1 MEINNIM
8 KTTAILPIFNEEK
21 TVAKVLSVLLKSKL
35 LNEVVVVDDASTDN
49 SLNIIKNFKSS
60 KLKIIHL
67 EKNLGK
73 SGAVKIAVKKTK
85 SDILFFCDGD
95 LHNFKLKHVKKLL
108 KPLQKDKYSMIVGIR
123 DRGIIHNTFV
133 KNFGPLITGERAVS
147 KKIFEKVA
155 EHPLMKDYA
164 MEFVLNDYC
173 VRNNIPIKRIILQ
186 GVKQTNKPYKYSN
199 KLKGVMLLLK
209 QIIALVLVYANLKCN
224 LCKTENRDQK

>member
-21 TVAKVLSVLLKSKL
+21 TVAKVLPVLLKSKL
-35 LNEVVVVDDASTDN
+35 LNEIIVVDDASTDN
-49 SLNIIKNFKSS
+49 SLNTIKSFKSS

-67 EKNLGK
+67 EENLGK
-73 SGAVKIAVKKTK
+73 SGAVKIAVKKTR

-95 LHNFKLKHVKKLL
+95 LHDFKLRHIKKLL
-108 KPLQKDKYSMIVGIR
+108 KPLQKDRRSMTVGIR
-123 DRGIIHNTFV
+123 DRGTIHNIFV
-133 KNFGPLITGERAVS
+133 KKFGPLITGERAVPR
-147 KKIFEKVA
+147 KFFEEVI

-173 VRNNIPIKRIILQ
+173 VKNSIPIKRMILQ

-199 KLKGVMLLLK
+199 KLMGVVLLLK
-209 QIIALVLVYANLKCN
+209 QTIALMIVYVKLKA
-224 LCKTENRDQK
+224 